1 MNERDYND
9 LLIISPLENKTG
21 TGTINIYSSDGED
34 NSDTISFDLLIEN
47 VNDAP
52 TLSDIINPDA
62 VNEDEENLSITIIPL
77 DNDSEDILSEIGR

>member
-1 MNERDYND
+1 MA
-9 LLIISPLENKTG
+9 I
-21 TGTINIYSSDGED
+21 D

-77 DNDSEDILSEIGR
+77 DNDSEDILIS